1 MDMGG
6 WVLSAFPLL
15 GSSPSLQQRQGYS
28 SACLEHLWF
37 IRAEIAR
44 SCRPGKCIHGQSAT
58 SRSRD
63 TRSWQ
68 CQGPATPQ
76 PEQHKS
82 RLGRAA
88 SSLAEPQR
96 KRENHPY
103 QATWHEEDAAFSALV
118 CTSNRSRRAWNGFRN
133 ELGVSQGSGKCAL
146 Q

>member
-6 WVLSAFPLL
+6 WVPSAFPLL
-15 GSSPSLQQRQGYS
+15 GSSPSLQQTQGYS

-37 IRAEIAR
+37 ISPETAV

-68 CQGPATPQ
+68 CHGAVTPQ

-82 RLGRAA
+82 RLRRGA

-96 KRENHPY
+96 KRRTTPTRPHGTRRMLPSVLS
-103 QATWHEEDAAFSALV
+103 SALP
-118 CTSNRSRRAWNGFRN
+118 TRAG
-133 ELGVSQGSGKCAL
+133 ELGTGSGTSWE
-146 Q
+146 

>member
-37 IRAEIAR
+37 IRPEISV
-44 SCRPGKCIHGQSAT
+44 SCRPGKCIHGLWIPAVSL
-58 SRSRD
+58 SRD
-63 TRSWQ
+63 TQSWQ
-68 CQGPATPQ
+68 CRGATTPQ

-82 RLGRAA
+82 RLGRGA

-96 KRENHPY
+96 KGENHP
-103 QATWHEEDAAFSALV
+103 
-118 CTSNRSRRAWNGFRN
+118 
-133 ELGVSQGSGKCAL
+133 
-146 Q
+146 